1 VDVRREIE
9 ELVAFEG
16 RIAGWDAER
25 RAAEHL
31 AGRLR
36 KLGRD
41 AQIEPTAVR
50 PNWALTH
57 LIHAL
62 LAIAGSLVAVTS
74 PPIGALIAA
83 FAALSTLGDLTGTLF
98 LVRRLTGRRASQN
111 VLSREEGGKPGVVV
125 LVAHYDAARG
135 GSIFG
140 PRVAERRAALA
151 KRLRLPL
158 GLGGGFVLAVLV
170 IVVCAVLRVLG
181 LDSLLVS
188 VVQFVPT
195 ALLILAL
202 PLLADLQLSA
212 PSPGAADNASGVA
225 TALRLAESRGSG
237 LRHADL
243 WLLFT
248 GAEEPMALGMREWLR
263 RHSDEL
269 GRDRTVF
276 LNLDMVANGT
286 VRYVAREGPVLASSA
301 DRDLVAICEEIASG
315 DGDDGRFGARPLVAR
330 TTSDAL
336 AARARGYRAITISC
350 RGALDQQPNQ
360 HQPTDT
366 PDRVDTG
373 ALERAF
379 AFASAVIRR
388 VDIDMERLDAE
399 AGHARESTS

>member
-1 VDVRREIE
+1 VDARREIE
-9 ELVAFEG
+9 GLVAFEG
-16 RIAGWDAER
+16 RIAGSDAER
-25 RAAEHL
+25 RAAAHL

-36 KLGRD
+36 ELGREV
-41 AQIEPTAVR
+41 QIEPTTVH

-62 LAIAGSLVAVTS
+62 LAIAGSLVAVAS

-111 VLSREEGGKPGVVV
+111 VLSREDGSKLGVVV

-140 PRVAERRAALA
+140 PGAAERRATLA

-170 IVVCAVLRVLG
+170 ILVCAVLRVLG

-202 PLLADLQLSA
+202 PLLADLQLSPA
-212 PSPGAADNASGVA
+212 SPGAADNASGVA
-225 TALRLAESRGSG
+225 TALRLAESRGGG

-263 RHSDEL
+263 RHRTDLE
-269 GRDRTVF
+269 RDRMVF
-276 LNLDMVANGT
+276 LNLDMVASGT
-286 VRYVAREGPVLASSA
+286 VRYAAREGPVVATSA
-301 DRDLVAICEEIASG
+301 DAGLVEICEEIASG
-315 DGDDGRFGARPLVAR
+315 DGDDDRFGARPLVAR

-336 AARARGYRAITISC
+336 AARARGYRAITLSC
-350 RGALDQQPNQ
+350 RGALDYQPNQ

-366 PDRVDTG
+366 PDRVDPE

-388 VDIDMERLDAE
+388 VDIDMERLDPQV
-399 AGHARESTS
+399 GHDRESTS